1 MPQKL
6 EDFIKD
12 IPGNESFKCDKA
24 MQGFYE
30 IQEKNT
36 LSVIQSTL
44 ETTNKYL
51 SETSDEEFKKK
62 FKIRIAILE
71 KLIAEKEKAPIQEA
85 PQKVM
90 QNNVESLQTLYKRIY
105 GDAEGEAQFVFKDD
119 NQKYLTHAL
128 IQSVLYNI
136 EQQCVIL
143 FVEEHCL
150 NDGTNAMPMSI
161 DSFKVWVNTKQTNP
175 ETREPIQPETYNF
188 YDCVTRTNTFNKPS
202 FAAYKTQYERAQL
215 MLMESPLEGIPKEV
229 SDFIEKGNIKIAFQ
243 IQNLKNAITNA
254 SSAQEIR
261 QLLENLSQNS
271 NATSPEIQK
280 FQKAIEALLEAEKFK
295 KKFDEAKLGCFEQ
308 FKNFVLKC
316 VYTIFYYIQWF
327 LFSEKATDRNAK
339 ISRGYKEIDNSTKA
353 FKDFKDFVCTE
364 IDNPQVIEIN

>member
-1 MPQKL
+1 MNSNHDL
-6 EDFIKD
+6 EI
-12 IPGNESFKCDKA
+12 
-24 MQGFYE
+24 
-30 IQEKNT
+30 KNT
-36 LSVIQSTL
+36 SCDLSIIKNL
-44 ETTNKYL
+44 YNP
-51 SETSDEEFKKK
+51 
-62 FKIRIAILE
+62 A
-71 KLIAEKEKAPIQEA
+71 KLQC
-85 PQKVM
+85 VF
-90 QNNVESLQTLYKRIY
+90 KRIY
-105 GDAEGEAQFVFKDD
+105 GAAEDQEQFVFKDD

-128 IQSVLYNI
+128 IQSVLYNM
-136 EQQCVIL
+136 EQDCVISY
-143 FVEEHCL
+143 EENIHCL

-161 DSFKVWVNTKQTNP
+161 DSFKVWVNTKQTNPETREPIQQTNP